1 METRR
6 NPTGIADELSITKA
20 AAWAWYQRGS
30 GSDDGSP
37 APEYDAARSRRPAPK
52 PSRYKVEAIR
62 TSQPAMEG
70 SNSSPR
76 PLLNPFHNEHN
87 ISHLLDRY
95 EIERIRRQL
104 DSFREASIGESGIV
118 SGFVGGHRSRR
129 GVVSQPETDMSEMK
143 KKEKKT
149 RERMAWFSWLR
160 HGTTCGGS
168 RADVVEQLT
177 IGFRNRRPLE
187 EHGTAV
193 DIANRP
199 LRNHS

>member
-6 NPTGIADELSITKA
+6 KPRGIADELSITKA

-30 GSDDGSP
+30 GSDVGNP
-37 APEYDAARSRRPAPK
+37 APEYDPARTRRSAPQS
-52 PSRYKVEAIR
+52 SRYKVEAIR

-70 SNSSPR
+70 SNSPR
-76 PLLNPFHNEHN
+76 PLLNPFHNEDN

-104 DSFREASIGESGIV
+104 DSFREASNGESGIV
-118 SGFVGGHRSRR
+118 SGFVGGHRIRR
-129 GVVSQPETDMSEMK
+129 GVVSLPETDMGEMK
-143 KKEKKT
+143 KKKKKN
-149 RERMAWFSWLR
+149 RERMMWFSWLR
-160 HGTTCGGS
+160 HGRTCGGS
-168 RADVVEQLT
+168 TDDVVEQLT
-177 IGFRNRRPLE
+177 RGFRNRRPPE